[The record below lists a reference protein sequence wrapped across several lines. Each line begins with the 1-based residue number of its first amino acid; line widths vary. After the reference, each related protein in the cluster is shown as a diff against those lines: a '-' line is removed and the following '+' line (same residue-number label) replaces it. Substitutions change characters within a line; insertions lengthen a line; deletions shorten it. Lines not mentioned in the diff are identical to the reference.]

1 MPSSTASLDQLLDFA
16 GKRNASDILL
26 VAGVAPVLRV
36 NGGLVLG
43 SGAPLEPE
51 NIRSMVLPLLAASQL
66 EELQKRKSVDLGFVR
81 EGLGR
86 FRINLHHQRYCLPGS
101 LHWNRSICRN
111 RSASWWSAAKA

>member
-1 MPSSTASLDQLLDFA
+1 MGEYDTELSRIVEELNRAAPSQKPAGGMPSSTASLDQLLDFA

-66 EELQKRKSVDLGFVR
+66 EELQKRKS
-81 EGLGR
+81 
-86 FRINLHHQRYCLPGS
+86 
-101 LHWNRSICRN
+101 
-111 RSASWWSAAKA
+111 